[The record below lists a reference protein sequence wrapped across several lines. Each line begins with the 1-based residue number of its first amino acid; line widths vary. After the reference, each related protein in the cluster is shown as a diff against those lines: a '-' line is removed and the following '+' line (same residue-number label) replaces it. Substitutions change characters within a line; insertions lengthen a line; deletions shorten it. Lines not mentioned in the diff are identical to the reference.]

1 MFPEGPIDNRDGTFQ
16 DNKGWS
22 HNNKEAAW
30 DATKEN
36 ERRDRESA
44 ERAALKRQDQI
55 EREIAKDKL
64 YERTGRS
71 RFDDLMIGITGF
83 PALLMCFVGYASS
96 MTRFYWFGGIWLLAF
111 IAICIKIESLPK
123 STKDRLYKVAKI
135 FGIALFGVAVF
146 LIVKY
151 G

>member
-55 EREIAKDKL
+55 EREIAKDKI
-64 YERTGRS
+64 YGETGRS
-71 RFDDLMIGITGF
+71 RFDDLMLGITGF
-83 PALLMCFVGYASS
+83 PAFFMCIVAYASH
-96 MTRFYWFGGIWLLAF
+96 MTRFYWFGGVWFIALLALSL
-111 IAICIKIESLPK
+111 KIETLPK
-123 STKDRLYKVAKI
+123 STKDSLYRVAKI
-135 FGIALFGVAVF
+135 IGIALLCFVAY